1 MLQDADEEEE
11 ASIMESEDEGSYEHV
26 QNPVEEEKKQERRGP
41 AIKGILKRNVATEGE
56 TGRNVTFRTV
66 LADYVEPVPVNVID
80 DEEYAN
86 VLDSYKQLC
95 AKLRVRPCQKL
106 VDQLEGLRDST
117 LKLDTI
123 DLKGTRLDPAHCE
136 ALEAVL
142 RVLRAQTLNIEQTQ
156 LDDDGAIS
164 VFEMIEYY
172 EPVTRL
178 IVANNVRLGVRA
190 WLALA
195 RLLKRFHRLEYLDVR
210 RTSLDESTMPLLCRV
225 LKLNCTLRV
234 LHLEDNH
241 LSGILTRNLVWG
253 LRTNTLLQDLYL
265 GHNKLTPEDAK
276 LLGSLLITNRT
287 IRLLDLRNNRLQDT
301 GVLFLSSALEE
312 QASGLQLITVWSN
325 QITANSMSA
334 LGRALAFHTTLEGVN
349 LGSNA
354 LGNKGVECLKEGLLS
369 SRSIARLVMASCNI
383 TNEGA
388 VVMAEIVG
396 DHTTLIHLDLRENN
410 ISLAGVMALKC
421 AYAINHKLLRLHLD
435 VMKRSNNDDLMQE
448 LLAEIEAFSVR
459 NLEAHKNADQ
469 CPLSPEGNEIEG
481 DSGISR
487 SEQEQAD
494 YELAMKL
501 QKEEREKCNNNNH
514 SSNSVT
520 KPEERRALPIISPPM
535 APPPDPTK
543 TFGFFSGHYIKLKQR
558 WDESIGVYINKGDI
572 SLAASPGNTESY
584 STQHNN
590 EEEDDQF
597 VDAVE
602 EQSARSSISSLD
614 SPTSPTSPE
623 FDSPPD
629 TVDLLYDDSPLSGT
643 SPPPL
648 GSPLPGGISF
658 FDSPLS
664 DITSTESSQSD
675 PLIPE
680 NSLNS
685 EDYLNHHVALKRNTV
700 SHSRYEYSDSL
711 SNTSSECTN
720 NTSECSNNTSECTNN
735 TSECSNNT
743 SECTNN
749 TSSEYTN
756 TSPEY
761 TNSSSEYTNSSPANT
776 STADETPDCTP
787 SPTECSSDVTSA
799 DDRAISSTDC
809 SSDTASEVNDIPPVY
824 YTGH

>member
-1 MLQDADEEEE
+1 MLQDADEEED

-195 RLLKRFHRLEYLDVR
+195 RLLKR
-210 RTSLDESTMPLLCRV
+210 
-225 LKLNCTLRV
+225 
-234 LHLEDNH
+234 
-241 LSGILTRNLVWG
+241 
-253 LRTNTLLQDLYL
+253 
-265 GHNKLTPEDAK
+265 
-276 LLGSLLITNRT
+276 
-287 IRLLDLRNNRLQDT
+287 DT

-469 CPLSPEGNEIEG
+469 CPLSPEGDDIEG
-481 DSGISR
+481 ESAISR

-584 STQHNN
+584 STQHSN

-685 EDYLNHHVALKRNTV
+685 KDYLNHHVALKRNTV
-700 SHSRYEYSDSL
+700 SHSRYGYSDSL

-720 NTSECSNNTSECTNN
+720 NTSECSNNASECTNN
-735 TSECSNNT
+735 TSECTNNT

-756 TSPEY
+756 SSSEY

-776 STADETPDCTP
+776 STADVTPDYTP